1 MVRSLLGVVTL
12 SIFWIS
18 GASALHAGVIRG
30 AVGVTATVAGFPS
43 GGQAA
48 LINQSGLSTPYVSG
62 VTDFAT
68 YVGSTTHASQSF
80 SPANIWSGGANNQYS
95 MSIDMGALF
104 PITGLAV
111 WNLISS
117 QAAVTSIRLYTDTDG
132 NLNNGFGP
140 EVGTFNINVHNSV
153 ATNLATV
160 LSFSEVS
167 TQYFVIEPLTSVI
180 GIGSGFALAEIAF
193 NEVVPVP
200 EPGTAVL
207 GFAGLGL
214 LALLRRRR

>member
-1 MVRSLLGVVTL
+1 MVRFIWTALSLSFLGM
-12 SIFWIS
+12 F

-30 AVGVTATVAGFPS
+30 AVGVTATVGGFPS
-43 GGQAA
+43 GAQAA

-62 VTDFAT
+62 VTDFDT
-68 YVGSTTHASQSF
+68 YVGSTTHAFQNM
-80 SPANIWSGGANNQYS
+80 SPVNFWGGGAGNLYTL
-95 MSIDMGALF
+95 SIDMGALY
-104 PITGLAV
+104 PVTGLAV
-111 WNLISS
+111 WNPIST
-117 QAAVTSIRLYTDTDG
+117 QTAVTSLRLYTDTDG

-140 EVGTFNINVHNSV
+140 VVGTFAINTYTSA

-167 TQYFVIEPLTSVI
+167 TQYFVIEPLTSVN
-180 GIGSGFALAEIAF
+180 GVLVGLTLAEVAF

-214 LALLRRRR
+214 LALLRRR

>member
-1 MVRSLLGVVTL
+1 
-12 SIFWIS
+12 
-18 GASALHAGVIRG
+18 
-30 AVGVTATVAGFPS
+30 
-43 GGQAA
+43 
-48 LINQSGLSTPYVSG
+48 
-62 VTDFAT
+62 
-68 YVGSTTHASQSF
+68 
-80 SPANIWSGGANNQYS
+80 
-95 MSIDMGALF
+95 
-104 PITGLAV
+104 
-111 WNLISS
+111 
-117 QAAVTSIRLYTDTDG
+117 
-132 NLNNGFGP
+132 
-140 EVGTFNINVHNSV
+140 VGTFNINVNTSV
-153 ATNLATV
+153 ATNLATI